1 MFIQGGE
8 VHSSCEVLPADEA
21 SSYGL
26 RPYAVICDELSVWPD
41 TGNARGLWSAVVS
54 AMPKVRASRLI
65 VLTSAGSPDHWSAG
79 VLDHARTSSQ
89 WQVFEVAGPLP
100 WLTDAVLAEQ
110 RALLTPSMYARL
122 HENRWVAGED
132 RLTTPEQVRDC
143 IGHRGPI
150 APQRGVRYVHGL
162 DVGLVSDRTVLTTAH
177 SERRDGAVIVVV
189 DRQEV
194 WQGTKSHPVDLG
206 DVEAYCRETVRSY
219 PGKIIA
225 DPWQSVHLC
234 QCLRSRGIGVETFTF
249 SSSSVGHLALT
260 MYRLL
265 RDRLL
270 DLPDDDDL
278 VAELSS
284 VILRENQPGTYRI
297 DTVGQGHDD
306 RVISLALCC
315 QKLASQYS
323 GVAKMH
329 IPQGRLPQA
338 QLVPPRSTPRH
349 GWSRADRATRP
360 GASHR
365 QAAPLQRRPQASRL
379 HATGAE
385 RVAMTTITSE
395 RDLVAAIGVRPDWL
409 RSAACAGFPAAIFY
423 PTQGQPTAP
432 GKEVCRGCVVRA
444 DCLEYALSNGE
455 KVGIWGGTSERQRR
469 RIRMAR
475 NAARVA

>member
-41 TGNARGLWSAVVS
+41 TGNTRGLWSAVVS

-65 VLTSAGSPDHWSAG
+65 VLTSAGSPNHWSAG
-79 VLDHARTSSQ
+79 VLDHAWTSSQ

-100 WLTDAVLAEQ
+100 WLSEEILAEQ

-150 APQRGVRYVHGL
+150 GPQRGIRYVHGL

-177 SERRDGAVIVVV
+177 RERRDGAMIVVV

-194 WQGTKSHPVDLG
+194 WQGSKSHPVDLA

-219 PGKIIA
+219 PGKIVA

-323 GVAKMH
+323 GVAKM
-329 IPQGRLPQA
+329 IVPTGNVPKV
-338 QLVPPRSTPRH
+338 QLVRPRSSTPPD
-349 GWSRADRATRP
+349 A
-360 GASHR
+360 
-365 QAAPLQRRPQASRL
+365 AAPA
-379 HATGAE
+379 
-385 RVAMTTITSE
+385 
-395 RDLVAAIGVRPDWL
+395 
-409 RSAACAGFPAAIFY
+409 
-423 PTQGQPTAP
+423 
-432 GKEVCRGCVVRA
+432 VVREGEQHPT
-444 DCLEYALSNGE
+444 DKLLSF
-455 KVGIWGGTSERQRR
+455 
-469 RIRMAR
+469 R
-475 NAARVA
+475 NARRHPDYTPPGGRGGWR